1 MPFRD
6 AEQYILQNKKE
17 IISLLAEFVLT
28 DTILFWSADEDIKLL
43 QREKWQPIIDFA
55 DKEIGINLQK
65 TYEII
70 PPSENNHC
78 REAFKNYL
86 RTLYLNELTALY
98 LAATELKS
106 VLLAVAL
113 VKRKISA
120 TEVFEGAFLEE
131 FYQNER
137 WGTDKEAEN
146 KREQIKENLLKIE
159 GYIQENG

>member
-6 AEQYILQNKKE
+6 AEQYVLQNKKE

-43 QREKWQPIIDFA
+43 QRKKWQPIIDFA
-55 DKEIGINLQK
+55 NNEIGLNLQK
-65 TYEII
+65 TYEIT
-70 PPSENNHC
+70 PSSENEFC
-78 REAFKNYL
+78 REAFKNYT
-86 RTLYLNELTALY
+86 RTLYLNKLTALY

-113 VKRKISA
+113 IKGKISA
-120 TEVFEGAFLEE
+120 TEAFNRAFLEE

-146 KREQIKENLLKIE
+146 KREQIKEKMLKIE